1 MTIKREAREMAKQWV
16 VRGIVQGNA
25 LLLDEPLPLPDG
37 TPVTVIIAPQEE
49 EQERERRQALY
60 ARLEAEGFIK
70 VPKTPVNQIRHSPP
84 VTVPG
89 KPLSQI
95 ILEERR

>member
-1 MTIKREAREMAKQWV
+1 MTTEREAREMAKQWV

-37 TPVTVIIAPQEE
+37 TPVTVTITHDE
-49 EQERERRQALY
+49 EQERERKFY
-60 ARLEAEGFIK
+60 AQLADEGFITL
-70 VPKTPVNQIRHSPP
+70 PQPSPEGIRHNPP
-84 VTVPG
+84 RKIPG

>member
-1 MTIKREAREMAKQWV
+1 MTTEREAREMAKQWV

-37 TPVTVIIAPQEE
+37 TPVTVTIAPKMKNKSGS
-49 EQERERRQALY
+49 
-60 ARLEAEGFIK
+60 EGRHFTPSWLMK
-70 VPKTPVNQIRHSPP
+70 GSSRCRTPRPKEIATTPLVKI
-84 VTVPG
+84 PG